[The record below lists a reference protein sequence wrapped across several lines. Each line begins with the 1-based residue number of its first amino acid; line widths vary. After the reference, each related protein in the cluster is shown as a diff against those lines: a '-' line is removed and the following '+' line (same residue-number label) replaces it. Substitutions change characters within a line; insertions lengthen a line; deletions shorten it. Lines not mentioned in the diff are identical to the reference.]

1 MRGSVL
7 TATELVAR
15 VLSNTSHV
23 NTCKGLPSKI
33 GCFGIIIL
41 LLLSDVLI
49 QVACHVA
56 SLINLSR
63 QQLIQ
68 RRSVL

>member
-1 MRGSVL
+1 MRASVL
-7 TATELVAR
+7 MVTVLIAR
-15 VLSNTSHV
+15 TLSNALHAS
-23 NTCKGLPSKI
+23 TCKGHSCKI

-41 LLLSDVLI
+41 PLWSDMHI

-68 RRSVL
+68 RQSVL